1 MTWPTD
7 WPLYLSISL
16 EFCDSGRPRTR
27 RSSRVTFSFARPNS
41 RAGDGFTKIKA
52 TFSIKGDA
60 PDDVLKAIVTNAQK
74 RSAVFDMVANG
85 VPVEIE
91 AVTP

>member
-1 MTWPTD
+1 MYSAAARKVRLTEVESTFEGEMD
-7 WPLYLSISL
+7 VRGCLGID
-16 EFCDSGRPRTR
+16 DSYR
-27 RSSRVTFSFARPNS
+27 N
-41 RAGDGFTKIKA
+41 GFTKIRA

-60 PDDVLKAIVTNAQK
+60 PDEVLKKIVENAQK
-74 RSAVFDMVANG
+74 RSAVFDMVTNG